1 MFDELEQ
8 PGATPDSEAAAASA
22 AEELQQAEQQHDDD
36 LDPDSQEHA
45 EEEEE
50 VEIGDKKFALPKS
63 AAEKLKA
70 ERLMQADYTRKTQ
83 EVAET
88 RKSVEAERE
97 QVRQHAEQQQQYI
110 KEIAKVTALD
120 DQIAEYAKLDWNAL
134 SDQDPISAQKLHFQ
148 YQALQQQRQ
157 TAAEAITQKQQ
168 QNALVE
174 QQEVAKQ
181 IQEAEAYV
189 QREIKGWTPERS
201 TQLNSY
207 AQAEGVKFDQAF
219 AKVLVQNPALIKIM
233 HKAAMFDQLEKKQST
248 KPAPTPAPAPVTR
261 VGAARATAAK
271 DPSKMTDAEWAK
283 WRSEKNRKR

>member
-1 MFDELEQ
+1 MTDELEQ

-22 AEELQQAEQQHDDD
+22 AEELQQAEQQHDDE
-36 LDPDSQEHA
+36 LDPNSEEHN

-63 AAEKLKA
+63 AVEKLKA
-70 ERLMQADYTRKTQ
+70 ERLMQKDYTRKTQ
-83 EVAET
+83 EVAEE
-88 RKSVEAERE
+88 RKTVAAERE
-97 QVRQHAEQQQQYI
+97 QARQHAEQQQQYI

-134 SDQDPISAQKLHFQ
+134 SDQDPIGAQKLHFQ

-201 TQLNSY
+201 TQLNGY

-233 HKAAMFDQLEKKQST
+233 HKAEMFDQLAKKQST
-248 KPAPTPAPAPVTR
+248 KPTPAPAPAPVTR